1 MPLFGRIAIGTFV
14 AVTTVIAHVAA
25 WPRPSLQGRQPCR
38 RWFAFFVGMLGAC
51 LVFATWIGIKGLGAA
66 KPGFGGAAFGVF
78 AGLVYGGVFSLFNS
92 RVLWRAFDAPER
104 DYSREYDQ
112 TMNTDLA
119 VLLSRLV
126 GRLLAFRPY
135 PAFASSRQIAL
146 GDFPRGRRSSHDL
159 GLRLLPAHL
168 DDRRSAWRGTGHADQ
183 SLMHFMSDLNHS
195 GWPARAPRAIAGSG
209 RRKSQN
215 VLVDVMAEDAHYTH

>member
-135 PAFASSRQIAL
+135 PAFASS
-146 GDFPRGRRSSHDL
+146 GR
-159 GLRLLPAHL
+159 LPWAIFL
-168 DDRRSAWRGTGHADQ
+168 AAVVLPVIWAYAFCQLIWMTEG
-183 SLMHFMSDLNHS
+183 
-195 GWPARAPRAIAGSG
+195 APGVAP
-209 RRKSQN
+209 
-215 VLVDVMAEDAHYTH
+215 VMPINR